1 MNQKTIDELYL
12 AAKEALKLSY
22 SPYSHFAVGAVI
34 LTRDGVKTLGAN
46 IENAAYPSSMCAE
59 RVAMFSTY
67 AKGYKKDDIIAL
79 AIIGD
84 TKEPITPCGG
94 CRQVMSELLNKDV
107 EIVFFNLNKDYKIT
121 NLNEILPFAFDEK
134 DL

>member
-1 MNQKTIDELYL
+1 MKKELIDELFDL
-12 AAKEALKLSY
+12 AKEALKLSY

-34 LTRDGVKTLGAN
+34 LTKDGKKTLGAN

-59 RVAMFSTY
+59 RVAMYAAY
-67 AKGYKKDDIIAL
+67 AKGYKKDDIVAL
-79 AIIGD
+79 AIIGN

-94 CRQVMSELLNKDV
+94 CRQVMFELLNKDV
-107 EIVFFNLNKDYKIT
+107 EIIFFNLNKEYKLT
-121 NLNEILPFAFDEK
+121 NLSEIMPFAFDDK